1 MGLSEELDEML
12 LRSIYPREVKEECLP
27 LAPIFCGSVV
37 VPQTV
42 SERVPSGFLGA
53 SRTVYHQRNPRA
65 GSRRHAGQWN
75 LAVKHHQF
83 HLHEAG

>member
-12 LRSIYPREVKEECLP
+12 LRSIYPREMEECLP

-37 VPQTV
+37 APQAV

-53 SRTVYHQRNPRA
+53 SCTVYHQKDPRA
-65 GSRRHAGQWN
+65 GSGRHAGQWN
-75 LAVKHHQF
+75 LAVKDHQF